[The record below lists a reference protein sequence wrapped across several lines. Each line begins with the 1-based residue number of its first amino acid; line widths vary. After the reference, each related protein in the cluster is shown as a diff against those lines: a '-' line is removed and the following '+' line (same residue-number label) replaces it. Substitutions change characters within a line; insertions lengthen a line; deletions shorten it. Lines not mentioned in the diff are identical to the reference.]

1 MAHAVRN
8 PDKVEKIV
16 KALNLNILPR
26 DLKSKNTRHLL
37 NLIFSQWLP
46 LATCTA
52 QAVIDIVPPPSS
64 AQQFRIP
71 KILYPDLS
79 EDTNEPKSK
88 LERDLFECNSD
99 DTAYVEA
106 YVSKM
111 FAVPKKDFPEHKK
124 KKLTAEEMRER
135 GRIAREAAAAG
146 NAPPPPKDEALDAN
160 SAEDGVEDGE
170 VLLGFARLYS
180 GTLKVGS
187 HIFALLPKYDT
198 SVPPSHSRNSK
209 FLHQVRV
216 EALYTMMGRELVPVD
231 EVLAGNVFA
240 VAGLEGKV
248 WRSATLCSPGAG
260 GVREDVTLEHLGND
274 EQASLINLG
283 SVDMRVCLYSLFLA
297 LVLTPPNRT
306 LRSSEWLWNPQN
318 QVSVVVEKASPTRA
332 DSITA
337 DMQKMVKGLRLLTHS
352 DPCVEAFQQ
361 QTGEWV
367 ILTAGELHLEVRES
381 HSSPPLVNLNSNFR
395 GA

>member
-1 MAHAVRN
+1 MAKLAYSARN

-16 KALNLNILPR
+16 KTLNLKILPR

-46 LATCTA
+46 LAICTV
-52 QAVIDIVPPPSS
+52 QSVIDIIPSPSS

-79 EDTNEPKSK
+79 EDTTEPKNK
-88 LERDLFECNSD
+88 PEHDLFECNSD

-111 FAVPKKDFPEHKK
+111 FSVPKKDFPEHKK
-124 KKLTAEEMRER
+124 QKLTAEEMRQK
-135 GRIAREAAAAG
+135 GRIAREAAAAENG
-146 NAPPPPKDEALDAN
+146 PPPPKDEAPDA
-160 SAEDGVEDGE
+160 SLADDGVEEGE

-180 GTLKVGS
+180 GRLRVGS
-187 HIFALLPKYDT
+187 YIFTLLPKYNT
-198 SVPPSHSRNSK
+198 NIPPSHPRNAK
-209 FLHQVRV
+209 FLHTVRV
-216 EALYTMMGRELVPVD
+216 EALYTMMGRELVPVN

-260 GVREDVTLEHLGND
+260 GLGADVNLEHLNED
-274 EQASLINLG
+274 EQLCLINLG
-283 SVDMRVCLYSLFLA
+283 AVDIRVRLDSFVTW
-297 LVLTPPNRT
+297 VLMSPIRM
-306 LRSSEWLWNPQN
+306 LRSSEWLWNLQS
-318 QVSVVVEKASPTRA
+318 QVSSDKVSPIRTDRIA
-332 DSITA
+332 A
-337 DMQKMVKGLRLLTHS
+337 DMQKMIRGLRLLTHS

-367 ILTAGELHLEVRES
+367 ILTAGELHLEVREFTS
-381 HSSPPLVNLNSNFR
+381 TCCW
-395 GA
+395 

>member
-1 MAHAVRN
+1 MARAIRN

-16 KALNLNILPR
+16 KALNLKILPH

-46 LATCTA
+46 LATCA
-52 QAVIDIVPPPSS
+52 VQAVIDIIPPPSS
-64 AQQFRIP
+64 AQRSRIP

-79 EDTNEPKSK
+79 EDTIEPKSK
-88 LERDLFECNSD
+88 LERDLFQCNSD

-135 GRIAREAAAAG
+135 GRISRDAAADG
-146 NAPPPPKDEALDAN
+146 NAPPPPKEKGLDAE
-160 SAEDGVEDGE
+160 SAEDGIEEGE

-180 GTLKVGS
+180 GILRVGS

-198 SVPPSHSRNSK
+198 SVPASHPRNTK
-209 FLHQVRV
+209 FLHKVRV
-216 EALYTMMGRELVPVD
+216 EALYTMMGRELVPVS

-260 GVREDVTLEHLGND
+260 GVREDVTLEHLADD

-283 SVDMRVCLYSLFLA
+283 SVNIRVCLDFLIPI
-297 LVLTPPNRT
+297 LVLTSPNRT
-306 LRSSEWLWNPQN
+306 LRSSE
-318 QVSVVVEKASPTRA
+318 
-332 DSITA
+332 
-337 DMQKMVKGLRLLTHS
+337 
-352 DPCVEAFQQ
+352 
-361 QTGEWV
+361 
-367 ILTAGELHLEVRES
+367 
-381 HSSPPLVNLNSNFR
+381 
-395 GA
+395 

>member
-1 MAHAVRN
+1 MSKHVSFLLFTPIANLVHAVRN

-16 KALNLNILPR
+16 KALNLKILPR

-46 LATCTA
+46 LATCA
-52 QAVIDIVPPPSS
+52 VQAVIDIIPPPTS
-64 AQQFRIP
+64 AQKFRIP

-79 EDTNEPKSK
+79 DTIEPKSK
-88 LERDLFECNSD
+88 LERDLFECNSSY
-99 DTAYVEA
+99 TAYVEA

-111 FAVPKKDFPEHKK
+111 FAVPKKGFPEHQK

-135 GRIAREAAAAG
+135 GRIARDAAAAG
-146 NAPPPPKDEALDAN
+146 NPLHPSKDEALDAD
-160 SAEDGVEDGE
+160 SAEGGVEEGE

-180 GTLKVGS
+180 GTLRVGS

-198 SVPPSHSRNSK
+198 TVPPSHPRNTK

-260 GVREDVTLEHLGND
+260 GVRKDASLEHLDDD
-274 EQASLINLG
+274 EQASLVNLG
-283 SVDMRVCLYSLFLA
+283 SVNMQVCQDFLFLA
-297 LVLTPPNRT
+297 LVLTPLHRP

-318 QVSVVVEKASPTRA
+318 QVGVVVKKVLPIRT

-337 DMQKMVKGLRLLTHS
+337 DMQKMIKGLRLLTHS
-352 DPCVEAFQQ
+352 DPCVEAFQ
-361 QTGEWV
+361 
-367 ILTAGELHLEVRES
+367 
-381 HSSPPLVNLNSNFR
+381 
-395 GA
+395 